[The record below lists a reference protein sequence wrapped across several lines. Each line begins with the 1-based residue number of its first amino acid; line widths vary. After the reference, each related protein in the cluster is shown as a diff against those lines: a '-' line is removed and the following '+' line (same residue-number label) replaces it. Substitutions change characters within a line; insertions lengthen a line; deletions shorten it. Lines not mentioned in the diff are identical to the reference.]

1 MAAAP
6 ADSLGT
12 ELECAICSDQLK
24 QPKYIG
30 SCTHTFCKE
39 CIDKYWVSLEKR
51 RTIPCPQCREECPI
65 PSNGV
70 DDLKDNF
77 MVTNIIETYRKQ
89 QQKAALLTEIK
100 CTLCPNGA
108 SCFCKDCDLKL
119 CPECKRNHD
128 RNPQNHDHHLFR
140 LCRSHGNGLLFF
152 CNPCKQAVCG
162 GCRLSDHKACNH
174 EVTPSRQVAI
184 NLISRIQ
191 ACSAELE
198 DAIRTQL
205 GNQETKLSGL
215 RDIVQ
220 QQSTSAEKQAT
231 VGTENNIAKNRK
243 DIRDHQAKSQTIQ
256 KKIDILL
263 KKKEKEDE
271 ITKQL
276 VKDVDKLEKEKA
288 KIIASVRE
296 KFTKSSEKIN
306 LRLRSLE
313 TRRQEMN
320 TKIEQGRAVGSTKIT
335 IDTESIANLTSISQ
349 ELVDLVGALRDSD
362 TVAVIEEVTRSIGKT
377 KQDFRQLKKVCN
389 FPFPGNQLR
398 RIVYRLKHLPDSRLA
413 TLAHSSGGWGS
424 RLATLAHSSGGWG
437 DTIYFHDEVSS
448 SLTGTITEG
457 VYPAQ
462 DMALTSTGEV
472 VVARLKEPP
481 IRVFKPATGAYRD
494 INIAHDGKVIVE
506 LWSVETDESD
516 NMFALTSLSN
526 SFLLVVKPNGTVIQC
541 IRLTGPSHRMGFC
554 SLNRTLYIAAC
565 DRILRFHWSNNIL
578 EEISSCSHGVEGFL
592 CNYVCIGSGG
602 EVLVAGWMRH
612 GDIGIYQVTEGE
624 DEEDM
629 VWREIKYQDG
639 EKRTIRNL
647 SHHICINYDNLWLAY
662 NDKFEKFKLV

>member
-6 ADSLGT
+6 ADSLST

-30 SCTHTFCKE
+30 SCNHTFCKE

-65 PSNGV
+65 PSNGG
-70 DDLKDNF
+70 DGLKDNF

-100 CTLCPNGA
+100 
-108 SCFCKDCDLKL
+108 F
-119 CPECKRNHD
+119 
-128 RNPQNHDHHLFR
+128 
-140 LCRSHGNGLLFF
+140 
-152 CNPCKQAVCG
+152 
-162 GCRLSDHKACNH
+162 
-174 EVTPSRQVAI
+174 
-184 NLISRIQ
+184 
-191 ACSAELE
+191 
-198 DAIRTQL
+198 
-205 GNQETKLSGL
+205 
-215 RDIVQ
+215 Q

-263 KKKEKEDE
+263 KEKEKEDE

-313 TRRQEMN
+313 TRRQEMK

-389 FPFPGNQLR
+389 FTFPGNQLC

-457 VYPAQ
+457 VYPAK
-462 DMALTSTGEV
+462 DMAFTSTGEV
-472 VVARLKEPP
+472 VVARLKKPP

-494 INIAHDGKVIVE
+494 INIAHDGEVIDE

-516 NMFALTSLSN
+516 NMFALTSFSN

-541 IRLTGPSHRMGFC
+541 IRLTGRSYCMGFC
-554 SLNRTLYIAAC
+554 SLNRTLYIAVG

-578 EEISSCSHGVEGFL
+578 EEISSCSHGVEGFR
-592 CNYVCIGSGG
+592 CDYVCIGSGG
-602 EVLVAGWMRH
+602 EVLVAGWMRNN
-612 GDIGIYQVTEGE
+612 DYVIYQVTEGA

-629 VWREIKYQDG
+629 VLGEIEYQDG
-639 EKRTIRNL
+639 VKRTDRYY
-647 SHHICINYDNLWLAY
+647 SPHICINDDHLWLAY
-662 NDKFEKFKLV
+662 NDNLEKFKLV

>member
-6 ADSLGT
+6 ADSSLSS

-30 SCTHTFCKE
+30 SCNHTFCKE

-100 CTLCPNGA
+100 CTLCRNGA

-128 RNPQNHDHHLFR
+128 RNPQNHDHHLFG

-162 GCRLSDHKACNH
+162 VCRLSDHKDCVH

-263 KKKEKEDE
+263 KEKEKEDE

-313 TRRQEMN
+313 TRRQEMK

-362 TVAVIEEVTRSIGKT
+362 TVAVIEEVTRSFGKT
-377 KQDFRQLKKVCN
+377 KRDFRQLKKVCN
-389 FPFPGNQLR
+389 FTFPGNRPCADVL
-398 RIVYRLKHLPDSRLA
+398 RLKHLPDSRLA
-413 TLAHSSGGWGS
+413 TLARSSGGW
-424 RLATLAHSSGGWG
+424 A

-457 VYPAQ
+457 VYPAY
-462 DMALTSTGEV
+462 DMAFTSTGEV
-472 VVARLKEPP
+472 VVARHEKPP

-494 INIAHDGKVIVE
+494 INITHDGKVIDK
-506 LWSVETDESD
+506 LRRVETDESD
-516 NMFALTSLSN
+516 NMFALTSFSN
-526 SFLLVVKPNGTVIQC
+526 SFLLVKPNGTVIQC
-541 IRLTGPSHRMGFC
+541 IRFPGRPYCMGFC
-554 SLNRTLYIAAC
+554 SPNRTLYIAAV

-578 EEISSCSHGVEGFL
+578 EEISSCSHGVKGFR
-592 CNYVCIGSGG
+592 CYDVCIGSGG
-602 EVLVAGWMRH
+602 EVLVAGWMRNN
-612 GDIGIYQVTEGE
+612 DYVIYQVTEGA

-629 VWREIKYQDG
+629 VLREIEYQDG
-639 EKRTIRNL
+639 VKRTGRYY
-647 SHHICINYDNLWLAY
+647 SPHICINDDNLWLGY
-662 NDKFEKFKLV
+662 NDKPEKFKLV

>member
-6 ADSLGT
+6 ADSSLSS
-12 ELECAICSDQLK
+12 ELECAICSDQLE

-89 QQKAALLTEIK
+89 QQKAALLAKIK

-108 SCFCKDCDLKL
+108 SSFCKDCDLKL

-128 RNPQNHDHHLFR
+128 RNPQNHDHHLFG

-162 GCRLSDHKACNH
+162 GCRLSDHKDCVH

-191 ACSAELE
+191 ACSAGLE
-198 DAIRTQL
+198 DAIRTQV
-205 GNQETKLSGL
+205 GDQETKLLGL
-215 RDIVQ
+215 RNIVQ
-220 QQSTSAEKQAT
+220 QQSTSTEKQAT
-231 VGTENNIAKNRK
+231 VGTENNIAKNRT

-263 KKKEKEDE
+263 KEKEKEDK

-276 VKDVDKLEKEKA
+276 VKDEDKLEKEKA
-288 KIIASVRE
+288 KIIASVTE

-313 TRRQEMN
+313 TRRKEMK

-349 ELVDLVGALRDSD
+349 ELVDLIGALRDSD

-377 KQDFRQLKKVCN
+377 KRDFRHLKKVCN
-389 FPFPGNQLR
+389 FTFPRNPPCAVVL
-398 RIVYRLKHLPDSRLA
+398 RLKHLPDSRLA
-413 TLAHSSGGWGS
+413 TLASSGGG
-424 RLATLAHSSGGWG
+424 A
-437 DTIYFHDEVSS
+437 DTIYFYDEVSS

-457 VYPAQ
+457 VYHAK
-462 DMALTSTGEV
+462 DMAFTSTGEV
-472 VVARLKEPP
+472 VVARWEKPP

-494 INIAHDGKVIVE
+494 INIAHDGEVIDE

-516 NMFALTSLSN
+516 NMFALISSN
-526 SFLLVVKPNGTVIQC
+526 NSRLLVVKPNGTVIQC
-541 IRLTGPSHRMGFC
+541 IRLTGRSYCMGFC
-554 SLNRTLYIAAC
+554 SLNRTLYIAVG

-578 EEISSCSHGVEGFL
+578 EEISSCSHGVEGFR
-592 CNYVCIGSGG
+592 CYYVCIGSGG
-602 EVLVAGWMRH
+602 EVLVVGWM
-612 GDIGIYQVTEGE
+612 GNNDIVIYQVTEGA

-629 VWREIKYQDG
+629 VWREIGYQG
-639 EKRTIRNL
+639 GVKRTDCYYL
-647 SHHICINYDNLWLAY
+647 PHICINDDNLWLGY
-662 NDKFEKFKLV
+662 NDKLEKFKLV